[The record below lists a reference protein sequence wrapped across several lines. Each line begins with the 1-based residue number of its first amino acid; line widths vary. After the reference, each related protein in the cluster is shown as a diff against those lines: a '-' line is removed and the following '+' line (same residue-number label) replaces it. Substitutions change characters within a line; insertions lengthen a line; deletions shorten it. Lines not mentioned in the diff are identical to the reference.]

1 MKNNKR
7 FKGLLFGLM
16 ATSFWAGSYIVGRY
30 LFGEEGAKIDPV
42 FLTFIRYMIA
52 SMLLT
57 GVMLHQKKMQIAVEC
72 LKKDLLILL
81 FLGLSIIVSAL
92 LAFYS
97 LKYTTATRSCLLA
110 NAAPIFTVIMAYFA
124 LKEGMSK
131 SKIIGMVLGFAG
143 VGTAILCR
151 SGSDIYMSATSLVG
165 DIMAL
170 SSGVFWAAYTVWG
183 TRVSNQY
190 GGMASSFISILFGTV
205 LIMPVVLLG
214 GSNMALDLPLRVWL
228 GVIYLGA
235 TNGIACACWFS
246 ALKYLKAG
254 ELGAFGYVS
263 AAMTMVLSLILLHE
277 RISFIF
283 FGALALVFYGVY
295 LMMKPQPSKESGAFG
310 GVLPLLTEV
319 ISKLR

>member
-7 FKGLLFGLM
+7 YKGLLLGLI
-16 ATSFWAGSYIVGRY
+16 ATLFWASSYIVGRF
-30 LFGEEGAKIDPV
+30 LFGEDGAKVDPV
-42 FLTFIRYMIA
+42 FLTFIRYLIA
-52 SMLLT
+52 SILLT
-57 GVMLHQKKMQIAVEC
+57 GVMVYQKKMPIAGEC
-72 LKKDLLILL
+72 LKKDLLILV

-151 SGSDIYMSATSLVG
+151 SGSDIYMSASAVIG
-165 DIMAL
+165 DFLAL
-170 SSGVFWAAYTVWG
+170 ASGVAWAAYTVWG

-190 GGMASSFISILFGTV
+190 GGMASSYISILFGTV
-205 LIMPVVLLG
+205 LIFPVIFISG
-214 GSNMALDLPLRVWL
+214 GNLSLDLPLRVWL
-228 GVIYLGA
+228 GVIYLGV
-235 TNGIACACWFS
+235 TNGVACLCWFS

-263 AAMTMVLSLILLHE
+263 AAMTMLLSLILLKE
-277 RISFIF
+277 KISFILL
-283 FGALALVFYGVY
+283 GALALVFYGVY
-295 LMMKPQPSKESGAFG
+295 LMVKPNPKKESDSLETG
-310 GVLPLLTEV
+310 LKITEMP
-319 ISKLR
+319 SLEL